1 MLKITQTGQLF
12 GPALY
17 PEARNRMT
25 AKNNE
30 GKKKIPPVFVVA
42 VSLIEAVPKS
52 LLQQLNCIILYQKS
66 DAGTFV
72 LLCCAKY
79 PIASFACLHN
89 KNKRY
94 VQNIVLDYFC
104 SIFSM
109 YCILSTFSVCNG
121 LFGNILL

>member
-30 GKKKIPPVFVVA
+30 GKKKNSSSICGRGVFNRSCSQKPPA
-42 VSLIEAVPKS
+42 AI
-52 LLQQLNCIILYQKS
+52 LNCIILYQKS

-109 YCILSTFSVCNG
+109 YCILSIFSVC
-121 LFGNILL
+121 IKM